1 MNLIEMFI
9 IFAERIMNFKVMDI
23 TIFNYLMTFAT
34 LIFIFNIIKILT
46 NSNRKAKSKGSE

>member
-9 IFAERIMNFKVMDI
+9 IFAERIMNFEVMGISIYSYLI
-23 TIFNYLMTFAT
+23 TFTI